1 MAVSDLAAAYAG
13 RRVLVTGHTGFK
25 GSWLALWLSALDAR
39 VAGLALAP
47 DTDPSHWAQ
56 LGLDVDGAI
65 VDVRDAAAVRDA
77 VRRTRP
83 EIVFHLAAQP
93 LVRRSYAEPAE
104 TWAVNVGGTANV
116 LEACRSVGGVRAI
129 VVVTSDKCYEPGGR
143 PGGHRETDRLGG
155 HDPYSASK
163 AAAELLVASWR
174 RSFFSAPGAPL
185 VASARAGNVI
195 GGGDWAADR
204 LVPDAVRAVRAGQ
217 PLRVRYP
224 AATRPWQHVLDCLH
238 GYLLLGRALLAGGR
252 RCADAW
258 NFGPDEGE
266 EHTVAEVLE
275 RMRAHWP
282 GLRIESDD
290 DGQPHETRTLRL
302 NSARAR
308 RGLGWRPVWRFD
320 QALEMTA
327 EWYGRW
333 LATGEVIS
341 RAQLDAFQR
350 AVNSADAVDAVDA
363 VDGFDP
369 IDAADG
375 IAAADESDAVD
386 EFDAVGEFDPVDA
399 ADEVGAIDG
408 FARIDVAGEIDAA
421 NEVDAIH
428 PLNPGDSA
436 DADHAGRPGAG

>member
-1 MAVSDLAAAYAG
+1 MSGLAAAYAG

-25 GSWLALWLSALDAR
+25 GSWLALWLSSLDAR
-39 VAGLALAP
+39 VAGLSLAP
-47 DTDPSHWAQ
+47 DTEPSHWVQ
-56 LGLDVDGAI
+56 LGLDVDDAT
-65 VDVRDAAAVRDA
+65 VDVRDADGVAAV
-77 VRRTRP
+77 VRRARP

-116 LEACRSVGGVRAI
+116 LEACRSAGGVRAI
-129 VVVTSDKCYEPGGR
+129 VVVTSDKCYEPGDR

-174 RSFFSAPGAPL
+174 RSFFSAADAPL
-185 VASARAGNVI
+185 LASARAGNVI

-204 LVPDAVRAVRAGQ
+204 LLPDAVRAVQAGQ

-238 GYLLLGRALLAGGR
+238 GYLLLGRALLAGR
-252 RCADAW
+252 RGYADAW
-258 NFGPDEGE
+258 NFGPDDGE

-308 RGLGWRPVWRFD
+308 RGLGWRPVWHFD
-320 QALEMTA
+320 QALERTA

-333 LATGEVIS
+333 LETGDVIS

-350 AVNSADAVDAVDA
+350 AADASGAI
-363 VDGFDP
+363 DP
-369 IDAADG
+369 IDAD
-375 IAAADESDAVD
+375 DPLDAG
-386 EFDAVGEFDPVDA
+386 DALDA
-399 ADEVGAIDG
+399 ADP
-408 FARIDVAGEIDAA
+408 F
-421 NEVDAIH
+421 
-428 PLNPGDSA
+428 DSA
-436 DADHAGRPGAG
+436 DADVSIDPIDPVHRGDAVDARDADSAGRAGAR